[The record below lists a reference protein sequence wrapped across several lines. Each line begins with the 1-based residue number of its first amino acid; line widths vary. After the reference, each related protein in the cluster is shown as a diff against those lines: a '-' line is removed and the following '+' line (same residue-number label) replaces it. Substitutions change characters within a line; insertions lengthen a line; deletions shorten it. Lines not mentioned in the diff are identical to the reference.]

1 MTLAKL
7 PEDLIRAIEHL
18 TSQWCTALQGKK
30 KKKGRRGIGEEVIV
44 SDIIYF
50 VKGIF
55 QGDSLSVLLFI
66 LLVNPISFFLNKVQ
80 GYACGK
86 HKNHNVTHNFFVDDL
101 KLYASSI
108 NTAEKQLVLA
118 TKTLE

>member
-1 MTLAKL
+1 M
-7 PEDLIRAIEHL
+7 IF
-18 TSQWCTALQGKK
+18 
-30 KKKGRRGIGEEVIV
+30 
-44 SDIIYF
+44 SDIIYYL
-50 VKGIF
+50 KGIF
-55 QGDSLSVLLFI
+55 QGDSLSVLFFI
-66 LLVNPISFFLNKVQ
+66 LSVNPPSVLLHKFR

-86 HKNHNVTHNFFVDDL
+86 LQCLCYSVLHNCFVDDL